1 MKIVYQSLFLLVTA
15 SPIAVAAPASA
26 LQNKPVVRDLTRP
39 ITPVREPLKPLT
51 KPVENVNK
59 ELNTLTQDTSDI
71 LVNAAGQL
79 PKQLPILDKQGN
91 TLFVETEVENGFRAI
106 AREWMISVSSDELA
120 DFHLPFMDIIERND
134 YPSLN
139 LHVIRFRVP
148 SEWDSREALATQL
161 SEALMTQLDRNHVYA
176 TQNVPTPTKITSTLP
191 ATTYHTPA
199 QACDASMRVGMIDT
213 AVQLNHPA
221 FGEGRIIAQQFLPNV
236 ADAPNAHG
244 TAVAGVLIG
253 KSAELLPLL
262 PKATIYSAAI
272 FYARNEISQGATTQ
286 HLLQALAWLVQEK
299 VLVINMS
306 LTGPA
311 NRLLHQGIQAAHK
324 RGVGLVAAVGNE
336 GPTAAPLFPA
346 AYPEAIAVT
355 AVDASELIY
364 RWANRG
370 EHVTFAA
377 PGVSVFTA
385 RANDG
390 FGVETGTSMAAPVVS
405 AFMACDRAQHD
416 DSLINTTN
424 RLASQAKDLG
434 EPGRDPIYGFGLL
447 KPNTKP

>member
-1 MKIVYQSLFLLVTA
+1 MKFVYLSMFLFVSIA
-15 SPIAVAAPASA
+15 SAAMAEPASV
-26 LQNKPVVRDLTRP
+26 LQPKPMVRELTRP
-39 ITPVREPLKPLT
+39 ITPVRDPIKPLT
-51 KPVENVNK
+51 KPVDNVNK
-59 ELNTLTQDTSDI
+59 ELQTLTQDTSNRLLDT
-71 LVNAAGQL
+71 AGQL
-79 PKQLPILDKQGN
+79 PKQLPILDQQGN

-106 AREWMISVSSDELA
+106 AHEWMISVSSEELA
-120 DFHLPFMDIIERND
+120 DFYLPFIDIIERTH
-134 YPSLN
+134 YTSLD

-148 SEWDSREALATQL
+148 PKWDSREALATQL
-161 SEALMTQLDRNHVYA
+161 SETLMTQLDRNHVYA
-176 TQNVPTPTKITSTLP
+176 TQNQSTRSTNALASP
-191 ATTYHTPA
+191 FTAYHTSA
-199 QACDASMRVGMIDT
+199 QACDSSMRVGMIDT
-213 AVQLNHPA
+213 AVQMNHPA
-221 FGEGRIIAQQFLPNV
+221 FGQGRIIAQHFLPNL

-253 KSAELLPLL
+253 TSTELVPLL

-272 FYARNEISQGATTQ
+272 FYARNDISQGATTQ

-299 VLVINMS
+299 VVVINMS

-324 RGVGLVAAVGNE
+324 RGIGLVAAVGNE

-370 EHVTFAA
+370 EHVAFAA

-385 RANDG
+385 RANNG

-405 AFMACDRAQHD
+405 ALVACDRAQHSD
-416 DSLINTTN
+416 RLMNTTE

-434 EPGRDPIYGFGLL
+434 ESGRDSVFGYGLL
-447 KPNTKP
+447 KPGIKP